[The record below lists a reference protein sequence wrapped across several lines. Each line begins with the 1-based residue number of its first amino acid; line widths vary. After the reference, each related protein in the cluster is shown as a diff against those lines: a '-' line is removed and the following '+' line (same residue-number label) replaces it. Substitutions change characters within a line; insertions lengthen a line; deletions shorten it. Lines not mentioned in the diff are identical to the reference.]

1 MPAPR
6 SVVDLVMLHEGW
18 SATPYKCSAG
28 KWTIGYG
35 RNLEVN
41 PIPGKDL
48 NWLQG
53 HGITKAEARDLLLF
67 DLDKL
72 RTELSEIDEFRHCND
87 ARQAVLIDMAYN
99 LGIVGLMAFKRVWLA
114 LHSGKYQDAAAEM
127 LQSRWA
133 QQVKGRAVRLSTMM
147 STGHWP
153 DK

>member
-1 MPAPR
+1 MTAIK

-35 RNLEVN
+35 RNIEAN

-48 NWLQG
+48 TYLQG
-53 HGITKAEARDLLLF
+53 HGITKAEARDLLLH

-72 RTELSEIDEFRHCND
+72 RTELNEIDEFRHCND

-99 LGIVGLMAFKRVWLA
+99 LGIVGLMAFKRMWLA
-114 LHSGKYQDAAAEM
+114 LHNGKFQDAAAEM
-127 LQSRWA
+127 LRSRWA
-133 QQVKGRAVRLSTMM
+133 DQVKNRAVRLSTMM
-147 STGHWP
+147 STGRWP